1 MAKRSNTSGE
11 QTTDQ
16 KNGLHIRN
24 KNNMRYDLPLLM
36 EAYPELTRFLFT
48 NKHHKNT
55 IDFSDPDAVR
65 TLNAVL
71 LKYHYGLTYWEIPKE
86 YLCPPV
92 PGRADYIHYAA
103 DLLASSKNGIIPN
116 GNGVTILDIGTGS
129 SCIYPLIGHR
139 EYGWRFVG
147 TDVDAVS
154 IDSARKILAKNQIP
168 RSQIEIREQQHSE
181 HIFNGIINSDERFE
195 MTVCNP
201 PFHSSIAQA
210 IAGTKRKWK
219 NLGIPKERSGL
230 LNFGGR
236 QNELVYP
243 GGEEHFIKTMIR
255 ESAEVSTNVLWF
267 TTLVSRQTLLPVIGE
282 TLKQYHA
289 ADVKIVSM
297 AQGQKKSRFVAWT
310 FQTTEEQK
318 RWFKERSK

>member
-1 MAKRSNTSGE
+1 MKSKRDTIPEKMNE
-11 QTTDQ
+11 PKQ
-16 KNGLHIRN
+16 GLHHRN
-24 KNNMRYDLPLLM
+24 KNNSRYDLPMLT
-36 EAYPELTRFLFT
+36 ESFPELKQYLFS
-48 NKHHKNT
+48 NKYHKTT

-71 LKYHYGLTYWEIPKE
+71 LKHHYGLSYWEIPQE

-103 DLLASSKNGIIPN
+103 DLLASLNDGIVPN
-116 GNGVTILDIGTGS
+116 GNGVTVLDIGTGS

-168 RSQIEIREQQHSE
+168 RSQIEVREQPHPE
-181 HIFNGIINSDERFE
+181 HIFNGIIKSDERFE
-195 MTVCNP
+195 LTVCNP
-201 PFHSSIAQA
+201 PFHSSIEQA

-230 LNFGGR
+230 LNFGGQ

-267 TTLVSRQTLLPVIGE
+267 TTLVSRQTLLPVISE

-289 ADVKIVSM
+289 ADVRIVSM
-297 AQGQKKSRFVAWT
+297 AQGQKKSRFAAWT
-310 FQTTEEQK
+310 FQATKEQK
-318 RWFKERSK
+318 RWFRERSK